1 MKLSIL
7 VLTIPRR
14 INSYFPNLI
23 NKLLLQIGD
32 RQDIEILGLFDNKKR
47 SVGQKRNELV
57 RMAQGENLTFID
69 DDDLPADDYISSIM
83 TCLQDNPTADCIVF
97 DCKTTINN
105 DPTQETYSQ
114 YSIRYDYVQWRDGN
128 GKLQW
133 RGKPAHTMIWR
144 SSIAKK
150 YSYVNTNYGEDVDWV
165 KRACLEIKNEVRI
178 DKILYLYTFDSRI
191 SETRG

>member
-7 VLTIPRR
+7 VSTIPRR
-14 INSYFPNLI
+14 INSYFPSLI

-32 RQDIEILGLFDNKKR
+32 RQDIEVLGFFDNKKR
-47 SVGQKRNELV
+47 SVGQKRNELL
-57 RMAQGENLTFID
+57 RMAQGEYLTFVD
-69 DDDLPADDYISSIM
+69 DDDSITDDYIISIM
-83 TCLQDNPTADCIVF
+83 TCLQNNPTADCIVF

-133 RGKPAHTMIWR
+133 RGKPAHTMVWK

-165 KRACLEIKNEVRI
+165 KRACTEIKNEVRI